1 MCVFRSDRVHV
12 SKALHF
18 LSAAAGKRCHLSISP
33 TIRRG
38 RLRPATRGAAPFWRH
53 ALAQHTGTIVSL
65 LPESRRRGPAV
76 ARGGAAAAAAIGC
89 AAVPATSPGL
99 GCLTPGPRPLLAQ
112 CYVMDPNTCNDE
124 HLYRRRRRQKKKRRR
139 RR

>member
-1 MCVFRSDRVHV
+1 M
-12 SKALHF
+12 
-18 LSAAAGKRCHLSISP
+18 
-33 TIRRG
+33 
-38 RLRPATRGAAPFWRH
+38 
-53 ALAQHTGTIVSL
+53 SL

-124 HLYRRRRRQKKKRRR
+124 QEEKEAKEEEEEEKVTERKEEAGKTGCLRRHNQSILYIRISIYMPCI
-139 RR
+139 